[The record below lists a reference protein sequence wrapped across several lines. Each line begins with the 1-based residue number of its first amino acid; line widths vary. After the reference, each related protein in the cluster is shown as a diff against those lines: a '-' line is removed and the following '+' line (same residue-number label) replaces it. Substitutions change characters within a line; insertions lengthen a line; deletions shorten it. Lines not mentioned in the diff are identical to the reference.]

1 MGSTYQTMSR
11 RTQPGPQPGEVTV
24 PEQVVRRLDD
34 TDPEV

>member
-1 MGSTYQTMSR
+1 VGSTYQTMSR